1 MLQFEEIVCRIA
13 NILKELD
20 STGPRQLYRDGE
32 YFKPGIGPFR
42 ETALVIHIAE
52 QLSDQGIR
60 ARTRR
65 TPADLDIQGEWAL
78 EFKIVRPYGDNGKPA
93 ENWSRRLLH
102 PYEGNAS
109 LIGDALKLMKL
120 ESYPQKGLIALAFE
134 HDPPKVDLEPLLESF
149 ELVSTKILK
158 IPLSKRVE
166 ERRPRLVHPV
176 HQVVRCLAWTLCEQE
191 A

>member
-13 NILKELD
+13 NILKEFD
-20 STGPRQLYRDGE
+20 PTGPRQLYRDE
-32 YFKPGIGPFR
+32 VYFKPGIGPFR

-52 QLSDQGIR
+52 QLSDQGIS
-60 ARTRR
+60 ARTRQ

-78 EFKIVRPYGDNGKPA
+78 EFKIVRPYRDNGKPA

-120 ESYPQKGLIALAFE
+120 ESYTNKGLIALAFE

-149 ELVSTKILK
+149 ELVSRKIFK
-158 IPLSKRVE
+158 IPLSERVE

-176 HQVVRCLAWTLCEQE
+176 HQVVRCVA
-191 A
+191 